1 MPNEGRGLP
10 ELFFKNR
17 LDKKATEL
25 AEPEINKPAF
35 GQGQAFK
42 DTVHSPLLSI
52 ICLGTLIF
60 GIFLKPSLCAH
71 TNLDDKPSERFRIG
85 TFVLE
90 QESRQAGHVFSFSA
104 ASVLTLSFS
113 HPSVFT
119 KNVHL
124 QTKLVVIHL
133 HQRAKILDDNQ
144 CGKKSFFFF
153 FLLLSLK
160 D

>member
-1 MPNEGRGLP
+1 MP
-10 ELFFKNR
+10 ELVFKNR

-104 ASVLTLSFS
+104 ASVFDLELLTSFCV
-113 HPSVFT
+113 HQERAFT
-119 KNVHL
+119 NK
-124 QTKLVVIHL
+124 
-133 HQRAKILDDNQ
+133 A
-144 CGKKSFFFF
+144 CGNS
-153 FLLLSLK
+153 SASES
-160 D
+160 